1 MKSIN
6 KVGLLL
12 VTGMLLVST
21 YGCSDGGSASA
32 TATSTPVATVT
43 TTP

>member
-21 YGCSDGGSASA
+21 YGCSGGGSA